1 MKARSCGRAPRHS
14 RRGHARCWSRCSPRS
29 LREVPRARASPTR
42 ANAMNPTAT
51 PRSDEPSA
59 RSDMQELSNV
69 VADLRRDFGKLRD
82 AVMDLGRE
90 KVGELRDAASETIED
105 RKRRADELT
114 NQLCD
119 TI

>member
-1 MKARSCGRAPRHS
+1 
-14 RRGHARCWSRCSPRS
+14 
-29 LREVPRARASPTR
+29 
-42 ANAMNPTAT
+42 MNPTAT

-82 AVMDLGRE
+82 AVMDLGRS
-90 KVGELRDAASETIED
+90 KVGELKDAANETIED

-119 TI
+119 TIREHPLKSVMIAAGAGVLYGMISRRS